1 MQRYISG
8 FYGLDIYLYAE
19 IQIIFGTV
27 YCVHAPKNLPFCR
40 NARHLKRK
48 QLEESIG
55 ECGVVYCGRVESIIV
70 VCCGLLTKLLNV
82 IHNNG
87 LALLTN
93 YLLPFWINCCFYG
106 TLVHYLCSTYPCS
119 FWSLSQHIPV
129 TTYPCHNISLN
140 KS

>member
-55 ECGVVYCGRVESIIV
+55 ECGVVNCGRVYYRCLLWIINQTV
-70 VCCGLLTKLLNV
+70 ERDT
-82 IHNNG
+82 
-87 LALLTN
+87 
-93 YLLPFWINCCFYG
+93 
-106 TLVHYLCSTYPCS
+106 
-119 FWSLSQHIPV
+119 Q
-129 TTYPCHNISLN
+129 
-140 KS
+140 